1 MSLFQ
6 EPGIALDPRLAP
18 GTALPNYPLAKT
30 FPSDES
36 EREDAM
42 DPVLSL
48 GDLARDAV
56 SCRRCG
62 LWEKATRTVFGD
74 GPPDAKLM
82 LVGEQPGDQEDLQG
96 KPFVGPAGA
105 VLRRALVEAGID
117 AGKAYVTNAV
127 KHFKFVVQ
135 RGKRR
140 IHQKPNVLEI
150 EACRYWYEHELAA
163 LRPEMIV
170 ALGATAARAVFGREM
185 AIQRNRGRI
194 LPLGN
199 GPRALITVHPSFL
212 LRLPD
217 EAVRQSEYARFVAD
231 LALVAEHVA

>member
-1 MSLFQ
+1 MEAVV
-6 EPGIALDPRLAP
+6 EPGLTLAEVR
-18 GTALPNYPLAKT
+18 
-30 FPSDES
+30 DE
-36 EREDAM
+36 A
-42 DPVLSL
+42 
-48 GDLARDAV
+48 AR
-56 SCRRCG
+56 CRRCP
-62 LWEKATRTVFGD
+62 LWENATQTVFGE

-96 KPFVGPAGA
+96 RPFVGPAGA
-105 VLRRALVEAGID
+105 VLRRALKEAGI
-117 AGKAYVTNAV
+117 APERAYVTNAV

-140 IHQKPNVLEI
+140 IHRKPNIIEI
-150 EACRYWYEHELAA
+150 EACRFWFEQELAL
-163 LRPEMIV
+163 LRPEMVV

-194 LPLGN
+194 MRLGN

-217 EAVRQSEYARFVAD
+217 ETSRAAEYRRFVAD
-231 LALVAEHVA
+231 LALVAENARA